1 MGPFFLRE
9 GRPFFYASRHR
20 REGEGPGARSI
31 DVKRTGAEMIV
42 EALRRERVEVVF
54 GYPGGT
60 VIPIFNALYDAPDIR
75 VVLTRHEQGAVHAAD
90 GYARATGKVGVCI
103 ATSGPG
109 ATNTVTGLATARFD
123 SIPLVCITGQ
133 VSRAML
139 GNDAF
144 QEADTVGITQPVTK
158 HNYLVMKRD
167 NLAATLRQS
176 FYLAASG
183 RPGPVVVDVPK
194 DLQNESLDDEYPE
207 TVSFRG
213 YRPVTKASDEELRS
227 LAEALNAAERPLFFL
242 GGGLV
247 VGDAQAAF
255 TKVFEKTGVPVVTSL
270 MGLGI
275 VDSRHPKA
283 LGMVG
288 MHGSIT
294 ANKAITACDL
304 LVGLG
309 VRFDDR
315 ATGDTARFAP
325 DAKLAHVDIDP
336 SSIGRNLRVDIPV
349 VGDLRSVLSDL
360 EPLLESRDLGLWLS
374 EIDGFRAHA
383 ARFETAPATPATAR
397 LLGEES
403 LPTPRQVMAEVSK
416 AFAGAVV
423 STEVGQHQMWAA
435 QFLPFSRPRR
445 WLTSGGLGTMGY
457 GFPAA
462 MGAQAADPENPVV
475 VIAGDGSFQM
485 NIQELATCVQE
496 HLPVVVVILNN
507 GYLGMVRQWQE
518 LFYKRRYSSTCL
530 QAQRGCPQG
539 CNTPGPHCP
548 PYMPDFAGI
557 ARAYG
562 ALGYEVD
569 TMESL
574 ASALAQARGS
584 GRTVVID
591 CHIAR
596 EENVWPMVAPGMG
609 NDQMIYEGVTV

>member
-1 MGPFFLRE
+1 
-9 GRPFFYASRHR
+9 
-20 REGEGPGARSI
+20 
-31 DVKRTGAEMIV
+31 MIV
-42 EALRRERVEVVF
+42 EALLREKVEVVF

-75 VVLTRHEQGAVHAAD
+75 VILTRHEQGAVHAAD

-158 HNYLVMKRD
+158 HNYLVMKRE
-167 NLAATLRQS
+167 NLSATLRQS

-207 TVSFRG
+207 TVNLRG
-213 YRPVTKASDEELRS
+213 YRPVTRASEEELRT
-227 LAEALNAAERPLFFL
+227 LAEALNSAEHPLFFL

-247 VGDAQAAF
+247 VGDAGAAF

-383 ARFETAPATPATAR
+383 ARFETAAAMPATAR
-397 LLGEES
+397 LVGEES

>member
-1 MGPFFLRE
+1 M
-9 GRPFFYASRHR
+9 
-20 REGEGPGARSI
+20 
-31 DVKRTGAEMIV
+31 KRTGAEMIV

-383 ARFETAPATPATAR
+383 ARFETAAATPATAR

-496 HLPVVVVILNN
+496 HLPMVVVILNN

>member
-1 MGPFFLRE
+1 
-9 GRPFFYASRHR
+9 
-20 REGEGPGARSI
+20 
-31 DVKRTGAEMIV
+31 MIV

-383 ARFETAPATPATAR
+383 ARFETAAATPATAR